1 MGATTPTF
9 LLPYPAET
17 DPADVPVDVKA
28 LADRLEVVLAQ
39 LQAATPAKPDP
50 GDLKWVGYPVA
61 AGSEDTQA
69 PGWLLCDGRAVSRAT
84 YAALF
89 AKVGTAHGAGDGSTT
104 FNLPDSRGR
113 SPMGAGA
120 GPGLTARTLGAKVGE
135 ESHVISAGEMPK
147 HQHGGQT
154 STGTLAAHST
164 NAGTTGSGNANH
176 SHTSVANVGFLM
188 DARGG
193 AAYASAPDPAA
204 YPNQIHMA
212 ANWVDQP
219 AGAAHQ
225 HAVPA
230 LVIPAQ
236 PIPALAIALEGGD
249 QAHNNVQP
257 TFVAN
262 CLIKT

>member
-1 MGATTPTF
+1 
-9 LLPYPAET
+9 
-17 DPADVPVDVKA
+17 
-28 LADRLEVVLAQ
+28 
-39 LQAATPAKPDP
+39 
-50 GDLKWVGYPVA
+50 
-61 AGSEDTQA
+61 
-69 PGWLLCDGRAVSRAT
+69 
-84 YAALF
+84 
-89 AKVGTAHGAGDGSTT
+89 
-104 FNLPDSRGR
+104 
-113 SPMGAGA
+113 
-120 GPGLTARTLGAKVGE
+120 
-135 ESHVISAGEMPK
+135 
-147 HQHGGQT
+147 
-154 STGTLAAHST
+154 
-164 NAGTTGSGNANH
+164 
-176 SHTSVANVGFLM
+176 M

>member
-1 MGATTPTF
+1 MGQTAIF
-9 LLPYPAET
+9 NLPYPAET
-17 DPADVPVDVKA
+17 DPADVPVDMKE
-28 LADRLEVVLAQ
+28 LADRLEVVLGQ
-39 LQAATPAKPDP
+39 LQAATPPKADS

-61 AGSEDTQA
+61 AGSEDTQC
-69 PGWLLCDGRAVSRAT
+69 PGWLLCDGRAVSRST

-120 GPGLTARTLGAKVGE
+120 GTGLSTRALGAKPGE

-147 HQHGGQT
+147 HQHGGKT
-154 STGTLAAHST
+154 SAGSLAAHST
-164 NAGTTGSGNANH
+164 NAGTTGSGNVNH
-176 SHTSVANVGFLM
+176 QHTSVANVGFLM

-193 AAYASAPDPAA
+193 AAYASAPDPAG

-212 ANWVDQP
+212 ANWADQP

-225 HAVPA
+225 HAVPSLA
-230 LVIPAQ
+230 IPAQ
-236 PIPALAIALEGGD
+236 PIPALDIALDGGD
-249 QAHNNVQP
+249 QPHNTVHP
-257 TFVAN
+257 CFVAN